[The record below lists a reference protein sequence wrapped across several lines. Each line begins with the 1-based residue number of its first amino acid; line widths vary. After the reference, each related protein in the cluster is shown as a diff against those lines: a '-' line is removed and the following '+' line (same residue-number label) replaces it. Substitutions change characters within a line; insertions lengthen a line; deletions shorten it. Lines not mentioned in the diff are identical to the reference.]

1 MYLNLL
7 FKSLKADK
15 DNAERVKA
23 IVRRFV
29 QMLVS
34 GGNCATEFD
43 AGGLYLLG
51 ELFSSIPGLRSM
63 LTGMA
68 TQEGDSYAPR
78 KRDPQYVNVSASP
91 LWKLVRLCFVPRS
104 STTTTPPSPCTRAS
118 SSPANHSPVTASVDL
133 SLSTISHFLDRFVYK
148 NPKKIKANRSTNVVM
163 GKGLS
168 AMQPRAR
175 KRDTMPVILGT
186 SPLHWGLAS
195 DCIPD
200 RKPGVD
206 NVLHLQYPLRQPT
219 PAFPAT
225 VHPNPPAT
233 PPPGSRYPQGPTLSL
248 KTDYNYY
255 LNQCYTIPHREQTDA
270 EQDVFVDELTAII
283 TPPGTVPRVYDVQS
297 RSWVVEDI
305 AGMTAMPFGIP
316 VAVDITPLSDNETT
330 ARLTAAACFDD
341 ACMQSLP
348 DYPEIKAHLDE
359 LGNLAFGLDGGTPL
373 YAFPGLKRN
382 MRLPAPSPDHPYDS
396 SSGHASTVT
405 EGNGQGWITPS
416 VQVNTPAAAARRLR
430 VLEIG
435 AMLWILLTRYALSME
450 ERLASMFRAFDL
462 NIFSIGGLLPTGLTG
477 MQQNISSAW
486 NGGDLAGFIG
496 SVQGSWHVD
505 IHDDANRWT
514 MLIVLM
520 KLPPVDDDSGASSE
534 QDDTDLE
541 GDDDEDMEAED
552 DVSFIVST
560 SVDIKSGDRF
570 YTVRWSGYGEAA
582 DTKEPAASLQNSPLL
597 LSSFEERQNN
607 PSSYESL
614 MTFAGK
620 GAIHLANAFSRDPR
634 LSTELST
641 LHKLRNDLISKAVS
655 PASLHIPELLGDM
668 ELVEDIIHD
677 FRAGFGQHELGRA
690 VETVVQTSVLLGGV
704 ERAATESRAVTY
716 VVNHLR
722 AKAYMVFYDW
732 HTNSGRTLARE
743 LVLAHRDQQLQERF
757 PRYAPAVTLVLDRLN
772 AYAAVTMARVRAQ
785 PTTIAINVDVLR
797 ALWTS
802 CPNGLDFK
810 FAAKGRAALANE
822 RSKESWMVDT
832 IYDFLTF
839 NIVEP
844 QISAACPTANSVY
857 DLIFRGAVCTAIVDA
872 LDDDGIMSYPHLHEY
887 LTTAKSLF
895 GKGHTNRI
903 AQDEKVQ
910 EEARQLATLAREIA
924 KLAFNI
930 RLPQC
935 RRGPARSARNS
946 TALVPIGGIG
956 RAVSPSTPLANLCPH
971 ELQPCWGFLALM
983 FRETLAFVHDP
994 EYPYIESLRRILACQ
1009 HLQTTQF
1016 TSSLNPDHYNIIRR
1030 DSHVQRIISDS
1041 LSCMELTSRYGL
1053 SNILLRL
1060 RTGQS
1065 YRTRAFCE
1073 GHLSVCVTTPQQAA
1087 SIFRAGYR
1095 KRLLVADTRC
1105 WGQPS
1110 KSFAVDASNT
1120 TNMVESFT
1128 PLFEQGVLDA
1138 WDEYCKRLATQ
1149 LPTYTDALA
1158 LIDSLNIWGLGRG
1171 SITRMQL
1178 ANFLALSDL
1187 CEPPSVQEISAV
1199 IWENKKG
1206 ATQGLKLLGFEVSGK
1221 QAKDRILAAVQIVQG
1236 FLDDKLGVDDKKTLG
1251 FGTIF
1256 IEHFLCKVTRWHRML
1271 LRHNLI
1277 EEIAKLLA
1285 NPDKLQNLPF
1295 SLRIERADLEKYLGQ
1310 K

>member
-1 MYLNLL
+1 
-7 FKSLKADK
+7 
-15 DNAERVKA
+15 
-23 IVRRFV
+23 
-29 QMLVS
+29 
-34 GGNCATEFD
+34 
-43 AGGLYLLG
+43 
-51 ELFSSIPGLRSM
+51 
-63 LTGMA
+63 
-68 TQEGDSYAPR
+68 
-78 KRDPQYVNVSASP
+78 
-91 LWKLVRLCFVPRS
+91 
-104 STTTTPPSPCTRAS
+104 
-118 SSPANHSPVTASVDL
+118 
-133 SLSTISHFLDRFVYK
+133 
-148 NPKKIKANRSTNVVM
+148 
-163 GKGLS
+163 
-168 AMQPRAR
+168 
-175 KRDTMPVILGT
+175 MPVILGT

-373 YAFPGLKRN
+373 STPQ
-382 MRLPAPSPDHPYDS
+382 RLPR
-396 SSGHASTVT
+396 V
-405 EGNGQGWITPS
+405 
-416 VQVNTPAAAARRLR
+416 VLR

-520 KLPPVDDDSGASSE
+520 KLPPGSDPGPFLLGRLGLYIRATVTPDGWVRYILFFKGNDLHTGIASSVDKAERELFLRQLAELYNSVGSPADPTINRVVFVFYPTSLHTQHVAPRALARTSTDNANIHHFYADEGSPALGSAESLAARLFWEYSMDAWNLSVSASVVVPGATIQGLQHANLPQPHLFWDENWFKSSTEQPNWLCVNPQDNAAFFQHWRGVYKRLEDTTAMYTVRISKAQIAAARERGRTLFHSDDGVEVLTLTKKIDKLVLQGPQPSKRSKLPPPSAGPATRHAARQAATGGALPSVAAATAPAVRQKCKGPLDDSTPSGPGSSSSSVGLKKRRKQDSDVENAPETSIAPQTTPEPVDDDSGASSE

-757 PRYAPAVTLVLDRLN
+757 PRATPAVTLVLDRLN

-857 DLIFRGAVCTAIVDA
+857 DLIFPGAVCTAIVDA

-903 AQDEKVQ
+903 AQETSNLQAKMDLLQNWCSQGSQRFKR
-910 EEARQLATLAREIA
+910 RQGSL
-924 KLAFNI
+924 
-930 RLPQC
+930 RLLLV
-935 RRGPARSARNS
+935 RLRNW
-946 TALVPIGGIG
+946 
-956 RAVSPSTPLANLCPH
+956 PSTYDFPSVGAVQHVQLVTVLLWCPSEASVGQSRH
-971 ELQPCWGFLALM
+971 Q
-983 FRETLAFVHDP
+983 HH
-994 EYPYIESLRRILACQ
+994 SLTFAPM
-1009 HLQTTQF
+1009 
-1016 TSSLNPDHYNIIRR
+1016 NY
-1030 DSHVQRIISDS
+1030 SHVGVS
-1041 LSCMELTSRYGL
+1041 L
-1053 SNILLRL
+1053 
-1060 RTGQS
+1060 
-1065 YRTRAFCE
+1065 
-1073 GHLSVCVTTPQQAA
+1073 P
-1087 SIFRAGYR
+1087 
-1095 KRLLVADTRC
+1095 
-1105 WGQPS
+1105 
-1110 KSFAVDASNT
+1110 
-1120 TNMVESFT
+1120 
-1128 PLFEQGVLDA
+1128 
-1138 WDEYCKRLATQ
+1138 
-1149 LPTYTDALA
+1149 
-1158 LIDSLNIWGLGRG
+1158 
-1171 SITRMQL
+1171 
-1178 ANFLALSDL
+1178 
-1187 CEPPSVQEISAV
+1187 
-1199 IWENKKG
+1199 
-1206 ATQGLKLLGFEVSGK
+1206 
-1221 QAKDRILAAVQIVQG
+1221 
-1236 FLDDKLGVDDKKTLG
+1236 
-1251 FGTIF
+1251 
-1256 IEHFLCKVTRWHRML
+1256 
-1271 LRHNLI
+1271 
-1277 EEIAKLLA
+1277 
-1285 NPDKLQNLPF
+1285 
-1295 SLRIERADLEKYLGQ
+1295 
-1310 K
+1310 